1 MNTPK
6 AFANFSPGVGAQ
18 RQPWDQNINSDR
30 TLKGFATRLT
40 LSGFGP
46 DLKMLS
52 QGSRDA
58 RTAGLKL
65 ANAFG
70 VNSNCVTTVCKDC
83 GTTGNPG
90 PGKCSPI
97 SQATL
102 NSGLWCS

>member
-1 MNTPK
+1 MRLVAPLNETTTEKRKLNRGNSNRRVNQSKPE
-6 AFANFSPGVGAQ
+6 FLLTRPGFIEGVGAQ

-46 DLKMLS
+46 DFKMLS

-65 ANAFG
+65 ANASG
-70 VNSNCVTTVCKDC
+70 V
-83 GTTGNPG
+83 
-90 PGKCSPI
+90 
-97 SQATL
+97 
-102 NSGLWCS
+102 